1 MLRPG
6 LYEQTVSEGLR
17 RQIEEASATLEP
29 TTRQIDAAEASHVL
43 ADYVASVARAELA
56 RAGEGE
62 KDALAAEVALANRM
76 IDALAGAPGSKP
88 GARVDASAR
97 QLLSLVPRD
106 DQAAG
111 SQLAAGSQQAA
122 GSQLAAASQPAAA
135 SRPAAPPAAPA
146 PLVRRGR
153 IPRPQTPMSQS
164 SLFTGARSEPQL
176 GTELQREIASA
187 DAVDMLVSFVKWSG
201 LRVIIEQL
209 EDFSRRGGRLR
220 VITTSYIG
228 ATDVR
233 AIDELSRLPGAEVKV
248 SYDTRG
254 TRLHAKAYVFERAT
268 GLTTA
273 YVGSSNLSV
282 PAMTSGLEWNV
293 KIARQELPETVE
305 KIRATFES
313 YWESDEFER
322 YDESQHDRFVEAV
335 RHERGA
341 GAGAG
346 GAATVDTA
354 LFDIRPY
361 PYQQQVLDRLRAE
374 REVGGH
380 WRNLV
385 VAATGTGKTV
395 IAALDYRDF
404 CRRHRGARA
413 AAAPAAPAVSPAPA
427 APAAGAPRLLFVAHR
442 EEILRQALGT
452 FRGVLRDLNF
462 GELLVGGER
471 PRSLDHLFCSI
482 QSLNAA
488 RLAERLE
495 PGFYDYVVI
504 DEFHHAPAPSYQALL
519 DHFRP
524 RVLLGLTG
532 TPERADGRS
541 VLSWFDGRI
550 AAEIR
555 LPEAID
561 RKLLCPFQYFGVA
574 DGVDLS
580 GLRWTRGGYE
590 ESQLEDVYVYS
601 RGVARRRAGMVA
613 EAVRRYVADLDEV
626 RGLGFCV
633 SVAHADF
640 MAARFSEMGLPSA
653 SVTGRTPAGERAG
666 ARERLRSGE
675 LRFVFTVDVYNE
687 GVDIP
692 EVNTVLFLRPTQ
704 SLTVFLQQLGRGLRL
719 AEGKDCLTVL
729 DFIGRQNAH
738 YDFESKLAALL
749 EPTRRGVWREVE
761 DGFPSVPR
769 GCYVHLERVAA
780 EHVLEG
786 IRASVAT
793 RVGIVSRL
801 ATFEEDTGRPPT
813 LANFLE
819 LTGADPKE
827 VFARGSLSRMA
838 VEAGVRP
845 DFSDPDEVALT
856 RALARVCSMDSR
868 RWISFLLDALP
879 RAGEL
884 AEQDLTPTQVR
895 WLRMFQVTLFPDA
908 KGERLERDTLSDLAR
923 AMSNRVLGRELLDL
937 LRWQLD
943 HIDFVDEPVDPGF
956 ACPLDLHCQYTR
968 DQIFVGLDYLNPGVV
983 RQGVKWLPDKGC
995 DVLINTLN
1003 KSERDYSP
1011 TTMYEDYSI
1020 SESLFH
1026 WQSQSTTS
1034 ETGRVGQRYVH
1045 HRELGTKVLLF
1056 VREWRTDAAGTAPFT
1071 FLGLVDY
1078 VSHEG
1083 SRPMTVVWRLERPM
1097 PAKFLRRSNR
1107 LAG

>member
-1 MLRPG
+1 MLRAG

-17 RQIEEASATLEP
+17 RRIEEASVTLEP
-29 TTRQIDAAEASHVL
+29 TTREIDAAEASRVL

-56 RAGEGE
+56 RVGEGE

-76 IDALAGAPGSKP
+76 IDALAASPGSDA

-97 QLLSLVPRD
+97 QLLSLVPRGGL
-106 DQAAG
+106 AG
-111 SQLAAGSQQAA
+111 VLPLAG
-122 GSQLAAASQPAAA
+122 
-135 SRPAAPPAAPA
+135 APA
-146 PLVRRGR
+146 PGAAGPAPGAGLGADPAPGADPATAPTALLAR

-201 LRVIIEQL
+201 LRVIVEQL
-209 EDFSRRGGRLR
+209 EDFARRGGRLR

-233 AIDELSRLPGAEVKV
+233 ALDELSRLPGAEVKV

-293 KIARQELPETVE
+293 KIARQEMPETIE

-335 RHERGA
+335 RRERGA
-341 GAGAG
+341 GAGV
-346 GAATVDTA
+346 AATVDTA

-395 IAALDYRDF
+395 ISALDYRDF
-404 CRRHRGARA
+404 CRRYRGVAPAGRV
-413 AAAPAAPAVSPAPA
+413 APAAPGPAPA
-427 APAAGAPRLLFVAHR
+427 APGAPAVPRLLFVAHR

-452 FRGVLRDLNF
+452 FRGVLRDPNF

-471 PRSLDHLFCSI
+471 PGSLDHLFCSI
-482 QSLNAA
+482 QSLNSA
-488 RLAERLE
+488 RLAERLD

-504 DEFHHAPAPSYQALL
+504 DEFHHAAAPSYQVLL

-541 VLSWFDGRI
+541 ILSWFDGRV

-574 DGVDLS
+574 DDVDLS

-590 ESQLEDVYVYS
+590 DSQLEDVYVYS
-601 RGVARRRAGMVA
+601 AGVARRRAGMVA
-613 EAVRRYVADLDEV
+613 ETVRRYVSDLDEV

-640 MAARFSEMGLPSA
+640 MAARFREMGLPSA
-653 SVTGRTPAGERAG
+653 SVTGGTPADERAR
-666 ARERLRSGE
+666 AKERLRSGE

-749 EPTRRGVWREVE
+749 EPTRRGVWREL
-761 DGFPSVPR
+761 DDDFPSVPR

-793 RVGIVSRL
+793 RAGIVSRL
-801 ATFEEDTGRPPT
+801 ATFEEDTGAPLT
-813 LANFLE
+813 LAGFLE
-819 LTGADPKE
+819 RTGADPKE
-827 VFARGSLSRMA
+827 VFGRGSLSRMA
-838 VEAGVRP
+838 VEAGVRA
-845 DFSDPDEVALT
+845 DFSDPDEAALT

-879 RAGEL
+879 RVGEL
-884 AEQDLTPTQVR
+884 AEKDLSPTQVR
-895 WLRMFQVTLFPDA
+895 WLRMFQVTLFPEA
-908 KGERLERDTLSDLAR
+908 KGERLERDTLRDLAR
-923 AMSNRVLGRELLDL
+923 AMSNRVLGQELLDL

-983 RQGVKWLPDKGC
+983 RQGVKWLPEKGC

-1034 ETGRVGQRYVH
+1034 ETSRVGQRYVH

-1083 SRPMTVVWRLERPM
+1083 SRPMSVVWRLERPM